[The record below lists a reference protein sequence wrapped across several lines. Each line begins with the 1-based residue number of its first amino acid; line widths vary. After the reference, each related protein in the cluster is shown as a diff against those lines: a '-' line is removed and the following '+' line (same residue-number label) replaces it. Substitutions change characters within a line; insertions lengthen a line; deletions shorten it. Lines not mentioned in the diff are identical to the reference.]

1 MKPMFRSAAL
11 AFLLALPGC
20 QATPPSPTPR
30 PTSTPAP
37 TTSLAAVPSMPLPT
51 PTASARPSPVAEDG
65 PLLAA
70 ATLRRA
76 HDFGGRVTL
85 FQPLSGGE
93 LSELEKREFKVSGPE
108 DTEGAYI
115 ALMRRPQS
123 DQMLINVRGFKTW
136 LWSPS
141 ATPKVIALPDPMR
154 YRYTSELRW
163 SPDGRWLAV
172 GDAGSVI
179 LWDPDADEIRTI
191 ARRTDSEPSG
201 WMFAVAGWTAD
212 AKALVV
218 SIYGQ
223 TLGCFPAPALRRV
236 DLNLNSGGSTPFGGT
251 GEPAVGS
258 ARADAT
264 QISLD
269 TGEGVQITDAGR
281 VSIAGA
287 CSAAPNRSVELP
299 ESAHASGL
307 TWSADGRALYILGAF
322 DGASHV
328 WTYGSDYRL
337 LADNALPVEVEWLS
351 AISSDGRWLVAREP
365 SDYGP
370 AQCAAHVI
378 DLARNTSWPVN
389 PCSVGQTGPE
399 TFRFPSFAWVD
410 PPDQP

>member
-1 MKPMFRSAAL
+1 MSCLGTRAGTGWVDYERNVHPRRARIRSG
-11 AFLLALPGC
+11 FCRLPGDHTVIKSD
-20 QATPPSPTPR
+20 ANLDAAGNGNSTPVPSTTTTPTP
-30 PTSTPAP
+30 
-37 TTSLAAVPSMPLPT
+37 
-51 PTASARPSPVAEDG
+51 SARPSPVAADG
-65 PLLAA
+65 PMLAV
-70 ATLRRA
+70 ATLRQSP
-76 HDFGGRVTL
+76 DFDGRIALYRPLVGG
-85 FQPLSGGE
+85 Q
-93 LSELEKREFKVSGPE
+93 LSELETTEFRVSGPE

-141 ATPKVIALPDPMR
+141 AAPKAISLPDPMR

-269 TGEGVQITDAGR
+269 TGEGVQIADDGR
-281 VSIAGA
+281 VSIVGA
-287 CSAAPNRSVELP
+287 CPGGAQPRFVELP
-299 ESAHASGL
+299 ESAHASDL
-307 TWSADGRALYILGAF
+307 AWSADGRRLYILGAV
-322 DGASHV
+322 DGASHL
-328 WTYGSDYRL
+328 WTYDSDYRP
-337 LADNALPVEVEWLS
+337 LADNTLTVDVERLA
-351 AISSDGRWLVAREP
+351 AISQRRT
-365 SDYGP
+365 
-370 AQCAAHVI
+370 
-378 DLARNTSWPVN
+378 LAGCTRTVRLRTRAMRRS
-389 PCSVGQTGPE
+389 
-399 TFRFPSFAWVD
+399 RH
-410 PPDQP
+410 